1 MKKKRLLFFNKMPND
16 FFPLSYFFHLFQ
28 LNDLKIKMILQSIT
42 RERSNAV
49 NNIKILTIKNH

>member
-1 MKKKRLLFFNKMPND
+1 MPND